1 MTYNMKGKRDYLVE
15 KKVKTTPENVQ
26 ESNEALY
33 YCTMNV
39 PEAAKNC
46 GMTEK
51 EMRMTFREYLKYN
64 PPICDI

>member
-1 MTYNMKGKRDYLVE
+1 MNRME

-26 ESNEALY
+26 QSNEALY
-33 YCTMNV
+33 DCTMNV

-51 EMRMTFREYLKYN
+51 EMRMTFRE
-64 PPICDI
+64 